1 MATLTDP
8 LHIRDYCLPNR
19 IVFPPIQ
26 TRSSTKTG
34 KVTAK
39 LFDHYVQRS
48 PSLGLLIV
56 EHGFISQDGK
66 LSDHELG
73 IHNDSLL
80 PGLRQLTTR
89 LHAFSIPLIVQIN
102 HAGAL
107 TQQSVTGMKPLA
119 PSASDR
125 AREIS
130 HSDLEALLS
139 SFSDAAERAIRAGF
153 DGVELHGAHG
163 FLLNQFTSPLTN
175 HRTDAYGGT
184 LEKRI
189 RFPLELV
196 EQIKKEIG
204 NHLLLYRLGA
214 DDLNS
219 KGVSMDESIA
229 FATKLVNAGVDILD
243 VSGGICG
250 SRPLQLQNTQGFFI
264 PQANQVKAR
273 VSVPVIGVGGI
284 VDPKFANALI
294 TNNEVDLVAVGR
306 AILKDP
312 LWAHHALRTLASS
325 S

>member
-8 LHIRDYCLPNR
+8 LHIREYCLPNR

-34 KVTAK
+34 KVTDK
-39 LFDHYVQRS
+39 LLDHYIHRS
-48 PSLGLLIV
+48 PYLGLLIV
-56 EHGFISQDGK
+56 EHGYVSQDGK
-66 LSDHELG
+66 LNDHELG
-73 IHNDSLL
+73 IHQDSLL

-89 LHAFSIPLIVQIN
+89 LHAFSVPVILQIN

-107 TQQSVTGMKPLA
+107 TQRSVTGVEPIA
-119 PSASDR
+119 PSASDKAR
-125 AREIS
+125 AIS
-130 HSDLEALLS
+130 HNDLEVLLS
-139 SFSDAAERAIRAGF
+139 SFTDAAERAICAGF

-184 LEKRI
+184 SEKRM

-196 EQIKKEIG
+196 KQIKMRIG

-214 DDLNS
+214 DDLDP
-219 KGVSMDESIA
+219 KGVTMNESIT

-250 SRPLQLQNTQGFFI
+250 SRPQQLQDTPGFFV
-264 PQANQVKAR
+264 PQANQIKVHVP
-273 VSVPVIGVGGI
+273 VSVIGVGGI
-284 VDPKFANALI
+284 VDPEFANALI
-294 TNNEVDLVAVGR
+294 VNNEVDLVAVGR

-312 LWAHHALRTLASS
+312 LWAHQALHNLKS
-325 S
+325 

>member
-1 MATLTDP
+1 MATLSDP
-8 LHIRDYCLPNR
+8 LYLRDYCLPNR

-39 LFDHYVQRS
+39 LLDHYIQRS

-56 EHGFISQDGK
+56 EHGYISQDGK

-73 IHNDSLL
+73 IHEDYLL

-89 LHAFSIPLIVQIN
+89 LHASSIPLILQIN

-107 TQQSVTGMKPLA
+107 TQQSVTGIKPLA
-119 PSASDR
+119 PSASDK

-130 HSDLEALLS
+130 HNDLEALLS
-139 SFSDAAERAIRAGF
+139 SFTDAAERAIRAGF

-163 FLLNQFTSPLTN
+163 FLLNQFTSPLSN
-175 HRTDAYGGT
+175 HRTDPYGGT
-184 LEKRI
+184 SEKRF

-196 EQIKKEIG
+196 EQIRKRIG

-214 DDLNS
+214 DDLNP

-229 FATKLVNAGVDILD
+229 FATKLVRAGIDILD

-250 SRPLQLQNTQGFFI
+250 SRPLQLQNTQGYFI
-264 PQANQVKAR
+264 PQANQVKAH
-273 VSVPVIGVGGI
+273 VPVPVIGVGGI

-312 LWAHHALRTLASS
+312 LWAHHALLTFDSS